1 MATEVK
7 DTEPT
12 RKIAQQT
19 GGWQRGLMKQKC
31 QGSPAEWGARKT
43 SRAQDIE
50 LNLKTDKMLERK
62 ERQAS

>member
-1 MATEVK
+1 
-7 DTEPT
+7 
-12 RKIAQQT
+12 
-19 GGWQRGLMKQKC
+19 MKQKC